1 MKILLAGDSTVANC
15 PTHEY
20 PMSGWGAQLPRH
32 VYTWAAVHNFAKGGA
47 STESFREEGLW
58 GQLLETAGE
67 GDLVLIQFGHNDQK
81 KVHLAARTGYAAN
94 LGTMVAEVGAVGA
107 VPVLCTSVE
116 RRHFL
121 DGPTSGGGVVLEESL
136 EDYPEVVRELA
147 LELQL
152 PVVDLNT
159 WTRALYVGLGV
170 EDSRP
175 LFCHFGPGRHGH
187 WPAGLADNTHF
198 SQRGASLIAE
208 EVAGQLRLLGFGP
221 DDSPGF
227 GDGTAFGD
235 GMTAG
240 LAQPGFT
247 TAGRG

>member
-47 STESFREEGLW
+47 STESFRAEGLW
-58 GQLLETAGE
+58 GQLLDTAAE

-94 LGTMVAEVGAVGA
+94 LRTMVADVRARGA

-121 DGPTSGGGVVLEESL
+121 DGPASDAVLEESL
-136 EDYPEVVRELA
+136 EDYPEVVREIA

-152 PVVDLNT
+152 PAVDLNA
-159 WTRALYVGLGV
+159 WTRGTV
-170 EDSRP
+170 
-175 LFCHFGPGRHGH
+175 
-187 WPAGLADNTHF
+187 
-198 SQRGASLIAE
+198 RGA
-208 EVAGQLRLLGFGP
+208 GG
-221 DDSPGF
+221 
-227 GDGTAFGD
+227 
-235 GMTAG
+235 
-240 LAQPGFT
+240 
-247 TAGRG
+247 

>member
-1 MKILLAGDSTVANC
+1 
-15 PTHEY
+15 
-20 PMSGWGAQLPRH
+20 MSGWGAHLPRH
-32 VYTWAAVHNFAKGGA
+32 VCSWAAVYNFAKGGA

-58 GQLLETAGE
+58 GQLLETAAE

-94 LGTMVAEVGAVGA
+94 LRTMVAEVRALGA

-121 DGPTSGGGVVLEESL
+121 DSPPSDAVLEESL
-136 EDYPEVVRELA
+136 EDYPEVVREIA

-152 PVVDLNT
+152 PAVDLNA
-159 WTRALYVGLGV
+159 WTRGLYLELGV
-170 EDSRP
+170 EESQS
-175 LFCHFGPGRHGH
+175 LFCHFGPGEHAF

-198 SQRGASLIAE
+198 SQRGASLVAE
-208 EVAGQLRLLGFGP
+208 EVATHLGRLGFGLGQ
-221 DDSPGF
+221 PGF
-227 GDGTAFGD
+227 EESS
-235 GMTAG
+235 TAG
-240 LAQPGFT
+240 LAAEDFT

>member
-1 MKILLAGDSTVANC
+1 MANC

-94 LGTMVAEVGAVGA
+94 LRTMVAEVRALGA

-121 DGPTSGGGVVLEESL
+121 DGPTSGVGVVLEESL

-152 PVVDLNT
+152 PVVDLNS
-159 WTRALYVGLGV
+159 WTRALYVELGV

-175 LFCHFGPGRHGH
+175 LFCHFGPGQHGH
-187 WPAGLADNTHF
+187 WLAGLADNTHF
-198 SQRGASLIAE
+198 SQRGASLIAA

-221 DDSPGF
+221 DDTSGF
-227 GDGTAFGD
+227 GDGTA
-235 GMTAG
+235 AG
-240 LAQPGFT
+240 LAESGFT

>member
-20 PMSGWGAQLPRH
+20 PMSGWGAQLAPH
-32 VYTWAAVHNFAKGGA
+32 VYTWAAVYNFAKGGA
-47 STESFREEGLW
+47 STESFREDGLW
-58 GQLLETAGE
+58 NQLLETAGV
-67 GDLVLIQFGHNDQK
+67 GDVVLMQFGHNDQK

-94 LGTMVAEVGAVGA
+94 LRTMVAEVRALGA

-121 DGPTSGGGVVLEESL
+121 DGPGGRPGLHGVLEESL
-136 EDYPEVVRELA
+136 EDYPEVVREIA

-152 PVVDLNT
+152 PVVDLNA
-159 WTRALYVGLGV
+159 WTRALYLELGV
-170 EDSRP
+170 EESQS
-175 LFCHFGPGRHGH
+175 LFCHFGPGEHAF

-198 SQRGASLIAE
+198 SQRGASLVAE
-208 EVAGQLRLLGFGP
+208 EVASQLARLGFGP
-221 DDSPGF
+221 EHSGSQESS
-227 GDGTAFGD
+227 
-235 GMTAG
+235 TAG
-240 LAQPGFT
+240 LT

>member
-15 PTHEY
+15 PTQEY
-20 PMSGWGAQLPRH
+20 PMSGWGAHLPRH
-32 VYTWAAVHNFAKGGA
+32 VYSWAAVYNFAKGGA

-58 GQLLETAGE
+58 GQLLDTAAE
-67 GDLVLIQFGHNDQK
+67 GDVVLIQFGHNDQK

-94 LGTMVAEVGAVGA
+94 LRTMVAEVRALGA

-121 DGPTSGGGVVLEESL
+121 DSPPSDAVLEESL
-136 EDYPEVVRELA
+136 EDYPEVVREIA

-152 PVVDLNT
+152 PAVDLNA
-159 WTRALYVGLGV
+159 WTRGLYLELGV
-170 EDSRP
+170 EESQS
-175 LFCHFGPGRHGH
+175 LFCHFGPGEHAF

-198 SQRGASLIAE
+198 SQRGASLVAE
-208 EVAGQLRLLGFGP
+208 EVVTQLGRLGFGLER
-221 DDSPGF
+221 PGF
-227 GDGTAFGD
+227 EESS
-235 GMTAG
+235 TAG
-240 LAQPGFT
+240 LTAEDFT